1 MCVITS
7 FSLLF
12 VVVVMLWLCDVELIS
27 AWASM
32 SKVSHNNF
40 VALLCG
46 RSFIE
51 ILVSKA
57 RVVTTSKTPPFLIAD
72 DPGCA
77 EEVRLTYR
85 YLDIRRNPI
94 KDSLILRNQVMQY
107 TRNYLNGLQFV
118 EVRTLFFFF
127 FFFWCHCRQI
137 AVYRDRDLTSIIY
150 VRHTPIFKLCEI
162 NRLRPLC

>member
-12 VVVVMLWLCDVELIS
+12 VVVMLWLCDVGVIS

-72 DPGCA
+72 DPCCA

-118 EVRTLFFFF
+118 EVRVHFVFG
-127 FFFWCHCRQI
+127 CVCRKRQ
-137 AVYRDRDLTSIIY
+137 LGKNIIFTATNCDSY
-150 VRHTPIFKLCEI
+150 SVT
-162 NRLRPLC
+162 RLRPLY